1 MESLG
6 ERFPDM
12 SQVYDPDIQKTM
24 EQAASRLGI
33 ILKKGVYIQ
42 FTGPNFETPAEIRMA
57 KALGASAV
65 GMSTAV
71 EAMAAKH
78 MGMRIGG
85 ISVISNLASGIS
97 SNPLSH
103 EEVQIAA
110 DEAAPYF
117 KQLLTELIPML

>member
-1 MESLG
+1 
-6 ERFPDM
+6 
-12 SQVYDPDIQKTM
+12 
-24 EQAASRLGI
+24 
-33 ILKKGVYIQ
+33 
-42 FTGPNFETPAEIRMA
+42 
-57 KALGASAV
+57 
-65 GMSTAV
+65 MSTAV